1 MKNIFQSD
9 KGGAELTLRSR
20 GKHGLCRIRQPLS
33 AIASPISALLTHLNF
48 IW

>member
-33 AIASPISALLTHLNF
+33 LVNPPELHLVNF
-48 IW
+48 